1 MLKATL
7 QKIQHTTIVRCRGRI
22 IVGENFAA
30 LRNAVM
36 RHSSTDVVVLDLAGV
51 RRVDAGGLGV
61 LLDLRQWA
69 EVNSIR
75 FKLMNVMPKVQRIL
89 KLTKLDRVFEFWSAR
104 DMFDLLCHAHSE
116 NVAAHGFPTS
126 ENVVALE
133 PPAA

>member
-7 QKIQHTTIVRCRGRI
+7 QKIRHTTIVRCQGRI

-30 LRNAVM
+30 LRNAAM
-36 RHSSTDVVVLDLAGV
+36 RHSSTDMVVLDLAGV

-69 EVNSIR
+69 EANSIR

-116 NVAAHGFPTS
+116 SAGVLDLPTSQNVA
-126 ENVVALE
+126 VWE